1 MTNEWLKK
9 IARFYLPVYLYESD
23 TMKFIYAG
31 YSTIKRNYYI
41 NLIIGRDKNQTY
53 LERRSFW
60 KIPDLLKDHNVDL
73 VIAEISP
80 FALNQFQKFDGYIF
94 PEWTDMR
101 INIDRPINEIY
112 NNDVADFSDVKR
124 RIRKFNQTYE
134 ILTDEDSLNYFNDK
148 FYIPYITKRHGE
160 EAWIDD
166 VHEIWNAAAYP
177 MIMVIKENGVIVGAS
192 LNIKTEN
199 SFCIKRLGLLE
210 GNDEFLRHGVVGA
223 LYYYGILEGKR
234 MECRYFDVGGTRPF
248 LSDGLTKFKMG
259 LGAEFETDL
268 SPTKEYLWLG
278 FNNDSIAA
286 KEFMPNVMHVNKDY
300 KLVRYGTK

>member
-9 IARFYLPVYLYESD
+9 LARLYLPVYLHESE
-23 TMKFIYAG
+23 TMKIIYAG

-41 NLIIGRDKNQTY
+41 RLIMGRDKSQNY

-60 KIPDLLKDHNVDL
+60 KIPDLIKDHNVDM

-80 FALNQFQKFDGYIF
+80 FVLNQFQKFDGYIF
-94 PEWTDMR
+94 PEWTTMR
-101 INIDRPINEIY
+101 INIDRTLDEICK
-112 NNDVADFSDVKR
+112 DGAADFSDIKR
-124 RIRKFNQTYE
+124 RIRKYNQTYE

-148 FYIPYITKRHGE
+148 FYIPFISKRHGE

-166 VHEIWNAAAYP
+166 VHLIWKAAASP
-177 MIMVIKENGVIVGAS
+177 MIMVIRENDVIVGAS
-192 LNIKTEN
+192 LNIKTED
-199 SFCIKRLGLLE
+199 SLCIKRLGLLD
-210 GNDEFLRHGVVGA
+210 GNEEFLRHGVIGA
-223 LYYYGILEGKR
+223 LYYFGILEGKK
-234 MECRYFDVGGTRPF
+234 MKCRYFDLGGTRPF

-259 LGAEFETDL
+259 LGGEFIKDL
-268 SPTKEYLWLG
+268 SSAKEYLWLG
-278 FNNDSIAA
+278 FNNDSSAA